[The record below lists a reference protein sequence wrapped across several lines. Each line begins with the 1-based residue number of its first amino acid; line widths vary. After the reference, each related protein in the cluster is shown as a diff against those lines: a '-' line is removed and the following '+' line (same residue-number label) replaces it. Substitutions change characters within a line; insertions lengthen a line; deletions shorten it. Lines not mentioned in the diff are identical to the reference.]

1 MPTRYRLLIGAIAL
15 SIVLALLAACGG
27 SEDPTATTAPT
38 STSAPTSTPSQDNT
52 PTAAPTDQPAEAT
65 AKMED
70 TPAPSPTPEAE
81 ESMRKMGEYEGI
93 TFVVSGGSEATFT
106 VEEQLARL
114 PLPNDAVMR
123 TTTLS
128 GEVHL
133 DGRESV
139 IQIDLHSMS
148 SDQEFRDRYVRT
160 RMFGDHQFATFTV
173 PDVGPLPE
181 GLDSGETSTT
191 QINGSLD
198 IRGVTVPM
206 EFEIEARDDGSE
218 LFILGRATF
227 TWQQLDIPPPT
238 ASVVVS
244 IEDDVRVEVL
254 LTVIPQ

>member
-1 MPTRYRLLIGAIAL
+1 
-15 SIVLALLAACGG
+15 
-27 SEDPTATTAPT
+27 
-38 STSAPTSTPSQDNT
+38 
-52 PTAAPTDQPAEAT
+52 
-65 AKMED
+65 MED

-81 ESMRKMGEYEGI
+81 ASMREMGEYEGI

-160 RMFGDHQFATFTV
+160 RMFGDHQFAHLHCTRRRPAARRPGLRRDEHY
-173 PDVGPLPE
+173 PDQRLP
-181 GLDSGETSTT
+181 GHS
-191 QINGSLD
+191 
-198 IRGVTVPM
+198 
-206 EFEIEARDDGSE
+206 A
-218 LFILGRATF
+218 A
-227 TWQQLDIPPPT
+227 
-238 ASVVVS
+238 
-244 IEDDVRVEVL
+244 L
-254 LTVIPQ
+254 LCRWSSR

>member
-1 MPTRYRLLIGAIAL
+1 MTTRPRLLIAAL
-15 SIVLALLAACGG
+15 AVSIVLALLAACGG

-38 STSAPTSTPSQDNT
+38 STSAPTSTPSQDT
-52 PTAAPTDQPAEAT
+52 PTAPPTDRPAEAT

-198 IRGVTVPM
+198 IRGITVPM

-218 LFILGRATF
+218 LFILGRTTF

>member
-1 MPTRYRLLIGAIAL
+1 MYP
-15 SIVLALLAACGG
+15 
-27 SEDPTATTAPT
+27 D
-38 STSAPTSTPSQDNT
+38 
-52 PTAAPTDQPAEAT
+52 
-65 AKMED
+65 
-70 TPAPSPTPEAE
+70 
-81 ESMRKMGEYEGI
+81 
-93 TFVVSGGSEATFT
+93 GSEATFT

-206 EFEIEARDDGSE
+206 EFEIEPQGRRQRDVHTRTHDVHMAATGHPSPNC
-218 LFILGRATF
+218 FGRCKY
-227 TWQQLDIPPPT
+227 
-238 ASVVVS
+238 
-244 IEDDVRVEVL
+244 
-254 LTVIPQ
+254 

>member
-1 MPTRYRLLIGAIAL
+1 MTTRPRLLIATLAV

-27 SEDPTATTAPT
+27 SGDPTATTAPT
-38 STSAPTSTPSQDNT
+38 STSAPTSTPSQDT
-52 PTAAPTDQPAEAT
+52 PTAAPTDRPAEAT

-81 ESMRKMGEYEGI
+81 ASMRKIGEYEGI

-133 DGRESV
+133 DGRESR
-139 IQIDLHSMS
+139 IQIDLHTLV
-148 SDQEFRDRYVRT
+148 SDQEFRDGYVRN
-160 RMFGDHQFATFTV
+160 RMFGGHQFATFNV

-181 GLDSGETSTT
+181 GMDSGGQVTT
-191 QINGSLD
+191 QVSGSLD
-198 IRGVTVPM
+198 IRGITVPM
-206 EFEIEARDDGSE
+206 EFDIEARDDGSE
-218 LFILGRATF
+218 LFILGRTTF

-238 ASVVVS
+238 AQVVVS

>member
-15 SIVLALLAACGG
+15 SVTLALLAACGG

-38 STSAPTSTPSQDNT
+38 STSAPTSTPSQDT
-52 PTAAPTDQPAEAT
+52 PTAPPTDQPTETPAV
-65 AKMED
+65 MED

-81 ESMRKMGEYEGI
+81 ESMRKMGEYEGV
-93 TFVVSGGSEATFT
+93 TFVVSDGSEATFT

-181 GLDSGETSTT
+181 GLDSGDQVTT
-191 QINGSLD
+191 QVSGSLD
-198 IRGVTVPM
+198 IRGITVPM

-218 LFILGRATF
+218 LFILGRTTF

-238 ASVVVS
+238 APSVASV
-244 IEDDVRVEVL
+244 EDEVRVEVL
-254 LTVIPQ
+254 LAVVPQ

>member
-15 SIVLALLAACGG
+15 SVTLALLAACGG
-27 SEDPTATTAPT
+27 SGDPTATTAPT
-38 STSAPTSTPSQDNT
+38 STPAPTNTPSQDT
-52 PTAAPTDQPAEAT
+52 PTTSPTDQPTETT

-70 TPAPSPTPEAE
+70 TPEPSPTPEAKV
-81 ESMRKMGEYEGI
+81 SMRKMGEYEGV
-93 TFVVSGGSEATFT
+93 TFVVSDGSEATFT

-114 PLPNDAVMR
+114 PLPNDAVLR

-133 DGRESV
+133 DGRVSV

-160 RMFGDHQFATFTV
+160 RMFGGHQFATFTV

-181 GLDSGETSTT
+181 GLDSGEPVTT
-191 QINGSLD
+191 QASGSLD

-206 EFEIEARDDGSE
+206 EFDIEARDDGNE